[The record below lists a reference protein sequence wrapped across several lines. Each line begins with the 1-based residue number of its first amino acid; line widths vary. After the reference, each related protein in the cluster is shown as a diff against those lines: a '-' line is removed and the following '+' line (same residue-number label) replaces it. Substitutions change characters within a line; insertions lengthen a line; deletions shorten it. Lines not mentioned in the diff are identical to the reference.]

1 MKASPGGRDAPL
13 VPLRTPKV
21 EPLKFYCLIKYY
33 IYGRGLEPPC
43 DRNITAVL
51 GKSPVVLFV

>member
-1 MKASPGGRDAPL
+1 MPPWS
-13 VPLRTPKV
+13 PLRTPKV